1 MKIEYIYDENGKKK
15 GVVVPIE
22 IWEEMIKKQDKISRK
37 GDIKKYRGILKINGI
52 DDKIKKL
59 REEWDRT

>member
-15 GVVVPIE
+15 SVVVPIE
-22 IWEEMIKKQDKISRK
+22 IWEEMIKKQDETLRK
-37 GDIKKYRGILKINGI
+37 RDIKKYRGILKITGI

>member
-22 IWEEMIKKQDKISRK
+22 IWEEMIKKQDNIPRK
-37 GDIKKYRGILKINGI
+37 RDIKKYRGILKINGI